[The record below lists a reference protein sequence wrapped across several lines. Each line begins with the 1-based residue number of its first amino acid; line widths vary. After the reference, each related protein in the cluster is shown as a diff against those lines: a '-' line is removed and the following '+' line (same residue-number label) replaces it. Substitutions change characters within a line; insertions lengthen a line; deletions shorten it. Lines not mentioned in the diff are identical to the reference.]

1 MGEIFDKDTF
11 GEFRGV
17 DGLNIHPSVLI
28 LERSS
33 VSIYTLGRQ
42 FTQNEVGN
50 LKQGK
55 IDIFKTYITQKR

>member
-11 GEFRGV
+11 DKFRGV
-17 DGLNIHPSVLI
+17 DGLKIRPSVLI

-55 IDIFKTYITQKR
+55 IDIFKKYITQKR